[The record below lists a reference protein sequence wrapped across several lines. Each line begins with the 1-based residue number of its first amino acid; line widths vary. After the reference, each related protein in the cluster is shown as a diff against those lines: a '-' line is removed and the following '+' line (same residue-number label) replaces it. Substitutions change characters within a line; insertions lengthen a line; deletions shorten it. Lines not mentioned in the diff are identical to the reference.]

1 MQTNNG
7 CYAIN
12 LPPNLTHA
20 LRVQDLSKV
29 TYLFTCKGKICK
41 YYIHFKLKYIQNVTR
56 QSIIRNAG
64 ICGFVIKGESLK
76 LLFMKEYRDV
86 RNHQCVLLSQ
96 GWQKV
101 Q

>member
-7 CYAIN
+7 CYVIN

-41 YYIHFKLKYIQNVTR
+41 YYIHFKIKLNKMAL
-56 QSIIRNAG
+56 SI
-64 ICGFVIKGESLK
+64 VSLGM
-76 LLFMKEYRDV
+76 LGSVVLQLRE
-86 RNHQCVLLSQ
+86 NHLNSYL
-96 GWQKV
+96 
-101 Q
+101 